1 MRIAIPAALAAL
13 ALSGCA
19 ATYNMTVMP
28 RDSGKTYQ
36 GTIQDDGRGEGPI
49 SVTIEGKTYN
59 GSWVQSSPDRTTA
72 YVSGGFGWGRRGFGG
87 LNFITMD
94 NPAGQEAK
102 ALLNA
107 GDGSGLRC
115 DLKSDRGRGGGLCRD
130 DKGRE
135 YDVQIRLAE
144 RR

>member
-1 MRIAIPAALAAL
+1 MRTALPIAIAAL
-13 ALSGCA
+13 ALTGCA

-28 RDSGKTYQ
+28 RDSGQRYA
-36 GTIQDDGRGEGPI
+36 GVIHDEGRGEGAI
-49 SVTIEGKTYN
+49 SVTIENKTYN
-59 GSWVQSSPDRTTA
+59 GTWVQSTPDRTTA
-72 YVSGGFGWGRRGFGG
+72 LVSGGLGWGRRVWGG
-87 LNFITMD
+87 FITMD

-107 GDGSGLRC
+107 ADGAGLRC
-115 DLKSDRGRGGGLCRD
+115 DLKSDRGRGGGTCRD

>member
-1 MRIAIPAALAAL
+1 MRTTLPLALAAL
-13 ALSGCA
+13 ALTGCA

-28 RDSGKTYQ
+28 RDGGQRYT
-36 GTIQDDGRGEGPI
+36 GVIHDEGRGEGAI
-49 SVTIEGKTYN
+49 SVTIENKTYN
-59 GSWVQSSPDRTTA
+59 GTWVQSTPDRTTA
-72 YVSGGFGWGRRGFGG
+72 YVSGGLGWGRRAWG
-87 LNFITMD
+87 LGYVTMD
-94 NPAGQEAK
+94 NPAGVEAK

-107 GDGSGLRC
+107 QDGSGLRC

>member
-1 MRIAIPAALAAL
+1 MRTALPIAIAAL
-13 ALSGCA
+13 ALTGCA

-28 RDSGKTYQ
+28 RDSGQRFQ
-36 GTIQDDGRGEGPI
+36 GVIHDEGRGEGAI
-49 SVTIEGKTYN
+49 SVTIENKTYN
-59 GSWVQSSPDRTTA
+59 GTWVQSSPDRTTA

-107 GDGSGLRC
+107 ADGAGLRC